1 MERIKQRGEEDCGV
15 ACVAMLIQRY
25 AGCPA
30 ASSYDAAR
38 AVLFG
43 AREVGL
49 TKTKDIK
56 RALAAFGIQ
65 AGRSRQSFTAGSK
78 NDLGLEFDAIVGTKP
93 RKDESWHWM
102 VWDAQRQVLIDP
114 MNDGPN
120 RRHVTHYIRIG

>member
-1 MERIKQRGEEDCGV
+1 MERIKQLGEEDCGI

-25 AGCPA
+25 AACPA

-49 TKTKDIK
+49 TKTKDIR

-65 AGRSRQSFTAGSK
+65 AGRRK